1 MRMRNLPVAIV
12 VAAIVGTFPVIE
24 ALAQP
29 PSNDSRAGAV
39 VVTSVPFSYAEDT
52 SEATASGPK
61 FCSNNG
67 SVFFKLH
74 AASDQDLQ
82 VDTIGSGYDTVLA
95 VFTNTAGA
103 INEIGCNDDAV
114 GLTSAVR
121 FHADAG
127 TTYVFMVGF
136 CCGNGQSGGGG
147 DLAFSISETP
157 TTPIEF
163 TASVGAHGTV
173 DPDGIATIRGRVE
186 CSQRGVVFIS
196 GTVRQRRGYLFVARG
211 PFFTQVACDP
221 GSSTPWHANADTETS
236 VVFGAGPA
244 RVQWVATIFNGFESA
259 DQGLRQR
266 SVEIMEP

>member
-1 MRMRNLPVAIV
+1 MRMRNLSVAIV
-12 VAAIVGTFPVIE
+12 VAALVGTFPAIE

-39 VVTSVPFSYAEDT
+39 LVTSVPFLHEEDT

-74 AASDQDLQ
+74 ATSDQDLQ

-95 VFTNTAGA
+95 VFTKTAGV
-103 INEIGCNDDAV
+103 INEIGCSDDAV

-127 TTYVFMVGF
+127 MTYVFMVGF

-147 DLAFSISETP
+147 NLTFAVSETP
-157 TTPIEF
+157 TGIDF
-163 TASVGAHGTV
+163 MANVGAHGTV
-173 DPDGIATIRGRVE
+173 DPDGIARIRGRAE
-186 CSQRGVVFIS
+186 CSQRGVVFIE
-196 GTVRQRRGYLFVARG
+196 GTVRQRRGDLFVARG
-211 PFFTQVACDP
+211 SFFTQVACDP
-221 GSSTPWHANADTETS
+221 GSSAHWHADADTETS
-236 VVFGAGPA
+236 VVFGDGPA
-244 RVQWVATIFNGFESA
+244 RVQWDAAITNGFDFA
-259 DQGLRQR
+259 QQDLRQR
-266 SVEIMEP
+266 SVQLMEP